1 MDSPAATLDS
11 FRTPARIL
19 VPKLVNSRDGWK
31 RKAAERKRRLK
42 AAAVKVRDLQA
53 SRQLWRD
60 RHDDARRRAD
70 DAEGQLLLARAQLTH
85 ARAEAERLRLD
96 AEKKA
101 PPR

>member
-1 MDSPAATLDS
+1 MDRPAATLDS

-19 VPKLVNSRDGWK
+19 VPKLVISRDAWK

-42 AAAVKVRDLQA
+42 AAAVKIRDLQD
-53 SRQLWRD
+53 SRQAWRG
-60 RHDDARRRAD
+60 RHDEACRRAD
-70 DAEGQLLLARAQLTH
+70 DAEQQLLLARAQLAH
-85 ARAEAERLRLD
+85 ARAEAERLRLE